1 MDTQDIVGLIITAI
15 GSIAALLEVARGMR
29 RSSPQDRLLKEIE
42 IRNALHAN
50 SDTQRALDKRI
61 HEQVLV
67 LSEGKPGQ
75 RDPIGIGTAVAF
87 LVLGIPTAGLIIVNG
102 GWWWLSSPI
111 AIFLLLF
118 GIVGL
123 FESMARKERQ

>member
-61 HEQVLV
+61 HEQALV

-87 LVLGIPTAGLIIVNG
+87 LVLGIPTVGLIIVNG

-118 GIVGL
+118 GVVGL
-123 FESMARKERQ
+123 FESMAR